1 MANSAPIHHE
11 KTIPGI
17 MQHLGRTPGLMHE
30 AGLDPNLSN
39 LIELRISQI
48 NGCAYCVK
56 MHASDARKAG
66 ETNNRLDRL
75 AVWRHVS
82 DFTDA
87 EKAAFAWAEALTVLN
102 LDADYK
108 PLRTT
113 LREYYSEDM
122 ISLITTSV
130 AMINL
135 WNRVQVSTH

>member
-1 MANSAPIHHE
+1 MANSAPVQHAQ
-11 KTIPGI
+11 TIPHI
-17 MQHLGRTPGLMHE
+17 MQHLGRTHGLLRD
-30 AGLDPNLSN
+30 ARLDPNLSN

-66 ETNNRLDRL
+66 ERNERLDRL

-82 DFTDA
+82 DFSEA
-87 EKAAFAWAEALTVLN
+87 EKAAFAWAEALTSLD
-102 LDADYK
+102 LDADYR
-108 PLRTT
+108 PLRTS
-113 LREYYSEDM
+113 LREHYSDEM

-135 WNRVQVSTH
+135 WNRVQASTH